1 MACTWKGIY
10 SARLDA
16 GAKFLSIKIFKL
28 NGYIGSLTIE
38 SKISL
43 EQFRIKQQQFVERV
57 LNIRLTCESLETPA
71 HRKFAP
77 LDQWVCVTI
86 RIQR

>member
-1 MACTWKGIY
+1 
-10 SARLDA
+10 
-16 GAKFLSIKIFKL
+16 L
-28 NGYIGSLTIE
+28 NGYIDSLAME

-57 LNIRLTCESLETPA
+57 LNIRLTCEPLETPA
-71 HRKFAP
+71 HRKFAL

-86 RIQR
+86 WIQR